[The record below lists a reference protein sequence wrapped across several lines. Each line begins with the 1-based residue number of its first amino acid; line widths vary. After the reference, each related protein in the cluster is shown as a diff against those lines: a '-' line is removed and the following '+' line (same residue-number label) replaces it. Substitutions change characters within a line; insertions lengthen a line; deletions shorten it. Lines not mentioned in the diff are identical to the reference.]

1 MDSIVFE
8 KNYLIVSFRS
18 KDGEQ
23 IDFAEVINPTGI
35 SVEIW
40 CKTIET
46 VMIKTMQK
54 NINNSIWD

>member
-1 MDSIVFE
+1 MDTLVF
-8 KNYLIVSFRS
+8 KNNYLIVSFMS
-18 KDGEQ
+18 KDGEK
-23 IDFAEVINPTGI
+23 IDFESVINPTGI

-54 NINNSIWD
+54 NINTSI